1 MSPGDLV
8 CQVMVTTRYK
18 KHCRFGIVVEKG
30 KYTGNKD
37 LKVMW
42 PDIGIA
48 TEKSETMEVVSET
61 D

>member
-1 MSPGDLV
+1 MKLGDLV
-8 CQVMVTTRYK
+8 RQVTVTTRYR
-18 KHCRFGIVVEKG
+18 KHCRFGIVIEKG

-42 PDIGIA
+42 PDIGIT
-48 TEKSETMEVVSET
+48 TEKSEMMEVVSET